1 MCSAWNPICD
11 VGKVLGGIGGTV
23 AKSVFDQVASAFA
36 SAAQQLT
43 DWMWTVIAKTTTVDL
58 HGSWFTSTFG
68 ITVTLAGLV
77 ITALFALEL
86 IKAVLRREP
95 QALARATVGAGAGIL
110 GATGSIGV
118 VTALL
123 AATDALSNGVVHTAG
138 LRSIGTLGREVAPT
152 AALSTIGSPA
162 LMLILAIGYLVAS
175 FFVWALF
182 IFRKAMLIVAAVF
195 APIAF
200 AGAPMR
206 ATSGW
211 VRRWVEFTVTMIFSK
226 LVVVILFTLAVSLV
240 GSPGSGFAA
249 VGNLFSGL
257 ALLVIACFAP
267 WLLFRL
273 VHFVGGDVMAAHH
286 QSLAQSTLQAGST
299 PTSLARNGAMRV
311 ASIAAS
317 AGARGGTSAGGG
329 AAGGGAAGGGPAT
342 LDAAGTSS
350 TPIPIGARIGPATT
364 ELSGANGPSSRPTS
378 QGAEPPRREPL
389 EPPPPRNCGD
399 HGVAPPPRHR
409 DDDGHLS

>member
-11 VGKVLGGIGGTV
+11 IGQVLGGLGGTV
-23 AKSVFDQVASAFA
+23 AKSVFDEVASAFA

-43 DWMWTVIAKTTTVDL
+43 SWMWTVIANTTTVDL
-58 HGSWFTSTFG
+58 HGSWFSSTLG
-68 ITVTLAGLV
+68 VTATLAGLV

-86 IKAVLRREP
+86 IRAVLRRD
-95 QALARATVGAGAGIL
+95 QHALSRAIVGAGAGIL
-110 GATGSIGV
+110 GAAASIGV
-118 VTALL
+118 VIALL
-123 AATDALSNGVVHTAG
+123 SATDALSNGVVHTAG
-138 LRSIGTLGREVAPT
+138 MQSIGTLGQEVAPT

-162 LMLILAIGYLVAS
+162 LMLILAVGYLVAS
-175 FFVWALF
+175 FFVWAMF

-226 LVVVILFTLAVSLV
+226 VVVVILFTLAVSLV

-273 VHFVGGDVMAAHH
+273 VHFVGGDVMSAHH
-286 QSLAQSTLQAGST
+286 QSLAQSTVQAGST
-299 PTSLARNGAMRV
+299 PTSLARNGAMRI
-311 ASIAAS
+311 ASIAAPS
-317 AGARGGTSAGGG
+317 GATGGARAGSG
-329 AAGGGAAGGGPAT
+329 AAG
-342 LDAAGTSS
+342 LDAAGASS
-350 TPIPIGARIGPATT
+350 APISVGARIGPATT
-364 ELSGANGPSSRPTS
+364 ELSGASGPSGQSNS
-378 QGAEPPRREPL
+378 EGLEPPMRAPL
-389 EPPPPRNCGD
+389 EPPSPPKGGHNGA
-399 HGVAPPPRHR
+399 APTPRHP
-409 DDDGHLS
+409 DNNGHLT

>member
-1 MCSAWNPICD
+1 MCE
-11 VGKVLGGIGGTV
+11 VGKVVGGVGGAV
-23 AKSVFDQVASAFA
+23 AKSVFDAVASAFA

-43 DWMWTVIAKTTTVDL
+43 EWMWTVIAKTTAVDL

-95 QALARATVGAGAGIL
+95 QALSRATIGAGAGIL
-110 GATGSIGV
+110 GAAASIGV

-123 AATDALSNGVVHTAG
+123 AATDALSNGVVQTAG
-138 LRSIGTLGREVAPT
+138 LHSIGTLGRDIAPT

-211 VRRWVEFTVTMIFSK
+211 VRRWVEFTLTMIFSK

-311 ASIAAS
+311 ASIATS
-317 AGARGGTSAGGG
+317 GGAIGGTAAGGG
-329 AAGGGAAGGGPAT
+329 AAGGGAAA

-350 TPIPIGARIGPATT
+350 SPIPVGARIGPAMT
-364 ELSGANGPSSRPTS
+364 ELSGANGRSSRSTS
-378 QGAEPPRREPL
+378 DGAEPPTRAPL
-389 EPPPPRNCGD
+389 EPPTSPKDDQRAAAPPR
-399 HGVAPPPRHR
+399 RR